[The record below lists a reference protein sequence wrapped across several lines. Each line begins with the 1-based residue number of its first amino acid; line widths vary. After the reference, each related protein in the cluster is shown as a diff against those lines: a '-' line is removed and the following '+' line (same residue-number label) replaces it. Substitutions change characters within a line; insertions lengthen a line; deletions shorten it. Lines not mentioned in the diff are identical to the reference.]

1 MILEEQE
8 LFLCVDSAMTDA
20 GAAGILLLIN
30 GKLTFGKVK
39 FVVPICIN
47 LPLLL
52 ISLFNFNVLIKIPC
66 HDMASLS
73 TVHA

>member
-1 MILEEQE
+1 
-8 LFLCVDSAMTDA
+8 MTCEMENTYA

-39 FVVPICIN
+39 LVVPICIN

-66 HDMASLS
+66 HDMASLLPLM
-73 TVHA
+73 VLNIKQQ